1 MAEQP
6 TVEVRSRGAEAD
18 TASMTPPASADGEKI
33 SPDGASSSDLSDV
46 ELDPNLAPAV
56 EEEIQPDH
64 FYGGGKI
71 PVFKPV
77 SILPHLAGLDESSL
91 SPPSLNGP
99 TVVAATIGHGGI
111 G

>member
-6 TVEVRSRGAEAD
+6 SVEARSRGAETD

-33 SPDGASSSDLSDV
+33 SPDGASSELSEV
-46 ELDPNLAPAV
+46 ELDPNPAPAV
-56 EEEIQPDH
+56 EQEIQPDH

-77 SILPHLAGLDESSL
+77 SAQPNGSGVDELPL
-91 SPPSLNGP
+91 S
-99 TVVAATIGHGGI
+99 
-111 G
+111 

>member
-6 TVEVRSRGAEAD
+6 TVEVRSCGAETE

-33 SPDGASSSDLSDV
+33 SPDGVSSDLSEV
-46 ELDPNLAPAV
+46 ELDPNTIPAV
-56 EEEIQPDH
+56 EQEIKPDH

-77 SILPHLAGLDESSL
+77 SVLVTRGPGAGE
-91 SPPSLNGP
+91 
-99 TVVAATIGHGGI
+99 
-111 G
+111 